1 MGKIRRNNPNILI
14 TSAPAVNHYS
24 DAKEDDRTTSD
35 VLLNKSTSSTE
46 EQGSSGV
53 EGTIRI
59 VVDGELPYLEVK
71 SGEGWVRSDNTS
83 TSGFSFKK

>member
-1 MGKIRRNNPNILI
+1 MSKMRRNNPNILR
-14 TSAPAVNHYS
+14 TSASVVNHYS
-24 DAKEDDRTTSD
+24 DAKEDDRLASD
-35 VLLNKSTSSTE
+35 ELLNKSTSANE
-46 EQGSSGV
+46 ERGSAGV

-71 SGEGWVRSDNTS
+71 SAEGWVRSDNTS

>member
-1 MGKIRRNNPNILI
+1 MGKLRTGNPNILK
-14 TSAPAVNHYS
+14 TSASSVNHYS
-24 DAKEDDRTTSD
+24 DSKEEDRSSTD
-35 VLLNKSTSSTE
+35 ELLNKSTSSNE
-46 EQGSSGV
+46 ERGSSGT